1 MSTEKTFT
9 PEQVAQIG
17 VEYARQRVNQIAKS
31 LMELRERELKKAIIP
46 PHKHTTGT
54 TSSSGIEDVPPGK
67 LNPPGKNDAMKGELC
82 KECGKSHGMEKG
94 CNPMDKAMLKDSKG
108 KEKDNGINPS
118 SVLPEDAKSEE
129 MTHDGSGGDITKG
142 KKLGK
147 SLADLHKSAE
157 VKKAGMPPM
166 AQPPSGKNMGTHV
179 PTSKPAG
186 GVMKAALST
195 EDHGPSDT
203 PPATNTCDSC
213 GGHSMSGLCDKCYDK
228 LSDKAKLDKAG
239 MNPQMQSHMQAAAGG
254 PAGAAPAPRV
264 QLPSPDQHAARAA
277 AFAAHTPGAGVT
289 GHAMPGPTGRPGIFG
304 RLGKS
309 ELAKALPG
317 QATATTKT
325 LVPPPGIKTAGAG
338 LHSAGGPPG
347 VTAMSATHQPSAT
360 QPGTGFLPAGQRN
373 KPALGAL
380 VSPTNG
386 LDPKTAPGKPSNM
399 PKSPVMGSAGVAS
412 IIGAPKPVAKPTTSL
427 ASRPLVKPAGAGLA
441 QAGAPSAVLPKIP
454 AQSAPTVASKP
465 KA

>member
-31 LMELRERELKKAIIP
+31 LMELRDRELKKAIIP

-54 TSSSGIEDVPPGK
+54 TSSSGIEDVPPSK
-67 LNPPGKNDAMKGELC
+67 ANPPGKNDAMKAEETPGEKHGVEELC
-82 KECGKSHGMEKG
+82 KMCGKSHGLDKG
-94 CNPMDKAMLKDSKG
+94 CNPMDKAMLKDAKG
-108 KEKDNGINPS
+108 KERDNGINPA

-129 MTHDGSGGDITKG
+129 MSHDGSGGDITKG

-147 SLADLHKSAE
+147 SLADIR
-157 VKKAGMPPM
+157 KAATPPM
-166 AQPPSGKNMGTHV
+166 AKPPSGKNMGTHV

-186 GVMKAALST
+186 GMVKDVKEMIVHGSKAT
-195 EDHGPSDT
+195 K
-203 PPATNTCDSC
+203 PPKDADYEAKQK
-213 GGHSMSGLCDKCYDK
+213 G
-228 LSDKAKLDKAG
+228 DKAVYTTKEELDKAA
-239 MNPQMQSHMQAAAGG
+239 MNPQMQQHMQAAAGG
-254 PAGAAPAPRV
+254 PAAAAPAPQV

-289 GHAMPGPTGRPGIFG
+289 GHAMPGPSRPGIFG

-317 QATATTKT
+317 QTSVTTT
-325 LVPPPGIKTAGAG
+325 LPAIKPAGAG
-338 LHSAGGPPG
+338 LHTVGGPPG
-347 VTAMSATHQPSAT
+347 STKTAPSAAPAAVT
-360 QPGTGFLPAGQRN
+360 QPGTGFLPVNQRN
-373 KPALGAL
+373 KPELGA
-380 VSPTNG
+380 VSPVHG
-386 LDPKTAPGKPSNM
+386 LDPKTSPAKPSNM
-399 PKSPVMGSAGVAS
+399 PKSPVMGSAGIAS
-412 IIGAPKPVAKPTTSL
+412 VIGAPKPVAKPTTSL
-427 ASRPLVKPAGAGLA
+427 ASRPLVKPQGAGLA

-454 AQSAPTVASKP
+454 SQSAPTVASKP